1 VRARLTLLVAAT
13 TVLVL
18 LAFLV
23 PLAVLVRQVAQD
35 RALGRADDV
44 VQSIVPLAATGDTT
58 ALRLTVEAQTVPVT
72 VFLPDGGV
80 LGSPAAPTPAVRL
93 AATRHA
99 ALTVTTAAG
108 QELVVPVVG
117 AGGATVVIRT
127 LVTDA
132 ELTRGVTRAWATL
145 AALGVTLVL
154 LGLFVADRLARTII
168 RPISE
173 LSAVSHRLAGAELT
187 ARADPSG
194 PPELREVAGALNHLA
209 GRIQDLL
216 AAERERAADLSH
228 RLRTP
233 LTALRLEAEALRD
246 PDESARI
253 AAAADQLTTAV
264 TAVIEQTRR
273 AGAPGHGR
281 AASPAAGP
289 GHGSPGNPGGGPAGG
304 PAGPAHG
311 PGGHGPGGPGRGPG
325 GRADGAGGGAGA
337 AGGTE
342 CDATA
347 VVTARVAFWAVL
359 AEDTGRP
366 LHQELPT
373 GPAPVAVAPDDLA
386 AALDAL
392 LGNVFAHT
400 PDGTALSV
408 TLVPHPA
415 GGATLTVAD
424 DGPGFP
430 ASAAPPSP
438 APPSTATSS
447 TLSAATPSGPA
458 TPSAAT
464 VPFASSGSFVSFA
477 DGVAQRGASGGGST
491 GLGLDIARQVASSFE
506 ISPPGSGGAVV
517 RLTLPGTETR

>member
-1 VRARLTLLVAAT
+1 MRARLTLLVAAT

-72 VFLPDGGV
+72 VFLPDGGI
-80 LGSPAAPTPAVRL
+80 LGTPAEATPAVRL
-93 AATRHA
+93 AAAQHG
-99 ALTVTTAAG
+99 ALTVTTGAG

-117 AGGATVVIRT
+117 TGGATVIRT
-127 LVTDA
+127 LVTEA

-145 AALGVTLVL
+145 AALGFTLVL
-154 LGLFVADRLARTII
+154 LGLFVADRLARTIT

-209 GRIQDLL
+209 SRIQDLL
-216 AAERERAADLSH
+216 AAERERVADLSH

-233 LTALRLEAEALRD
+233 LTALRLEAESLRD
-246 PDESARI
+246 PDESARV
-253 AAAADQLTTAV
+253 AAAADQLARAV
-264 TAVIEQTRR
+264 TAVIQQTRR
-273 AGAPGHGR
+273 ADPT
-281 AASPAAGP
+281 PDTAG
-289 GHGSPGNPGGGPAGG
+289 
-304 PAGPAHG
+304 
-311 PGGHGPGGPGRGPG
+311 
-325 GRADGAGGGAGA
+325 
-337 AGGTE
+337 
-342 CDATA
+342 CDAT
-347 VVTARVAFWAVL
+347 VVVAARVAFWSVL

-366 LHQELPT
+366 LHQELPA
-373 GPAPVAVAPDDLA
+373 GPARVAVAADDLA

-400 PDGTALSV
+400 PDGTALAV
-408 TLVPHPA
+408 TLAAHPG

-430 ASAAPPSP
+430 AAHSES
-438 APPSTATSS
+438 
-447 TLSAATPSGPA
+447 PSG
-458 TPSAAT
+458 
-464 VPFASSGSFVSFA
+464 
-477 DGVAQRGASGGGST
+477 DVAHRGTSGGGST
-491 GLGLDIARQVASSFE
+491 GLGLDIARKIASSFT
-506 ISPPGSGGAVV
+506 ISPPGPGGAVI
-517 RLTLPGTETR
+517 RLDLPGTQEPSP